1 MNQDI
6 KTSTEILREHFEELK
21 KSVPEVY
28 AQNAAPPA
36 ETNEDKLY
44 ALIRKTLNIIEA
56 VYFQSKENFTFTRAE
71 EYDKVIKELQDLG
84 FSYEANRELLEKSAT
99 AALMRAKLPME
110 KATGANRDSSKKV
123 G

>member
-1 MNQDI
+1 M

-28 AQNAAPPA
+28 AQNAAPPE
-36 ETNEDKLY
+36 ETKEDKLY

-71 EYDKVIKELQDLG
+71 EYDKVVRELQDLG
-84 FSYEANRELLEKSAT
+84 FSYEANRELLEKAT
-99 AALMRAKLPME
+99 AAALLRAKLPME

>member
-28 AQNAAPPA
+28 AQNATPPA

-110 KATGANRDSSKKV
+110 KATGANRDSTKKV

>member
-1 MNQDI
+1 MSQDM

-28 AQNAAPPA
+28 AQNATPPE
-36 ETNEDKLY
+36 ETKEDKLY

-71 EYDKVIKELQDLG
+71 EYDKVVKELQELG

-110 KATGANRDSSKKV
+110 KATGVNRDSSKKV

>member
-1 MNQDI
+1 MDQDM
-6 KTSTEILREHFEELK
+6 KTPTEILREHFEELK

-28 AQNAAPPA
+28 AQNATPPE
-36 ETNEDKLY
+36 ETKADKLY

-71 EYDKVIKELQDLG
+71 EYDKVIRELQDLG
-84 FSYEANRELLEKSAT
+84 FSYEANTELLEKATT

-110 KATGANRDSSKKV
+110 KAKGINRDSSKKV